1 MSAARFLLPLIL
13 GLFFLGCSPAPKEPV
28 FSPERAGEDLP
39 EKTGEPLTAVSGPPT
54 EDPRFRDY
62 REQARSL
69 AAALDDRNLTAQV
82 IITGIDGKGALTAPM
97 EEILRDVPAGGA
109 MLFRHNLDTDPAGV
123 RSFTAEISRIIRDGE
138 EPGIAPFIAV
148 DHEGGQVHR
157 FGPGVGRLPSPLS
170 YWELAQREGRD
181 RALGAVREGARQSGR
196 ELRGLGI
203 TLNFAPVVEA
213 LTGGNRPFLE
223 DRSYGPE
230 GEFTQAAAA
239 AFIRGMEEGGI
250 PCVVKHFPGN
260 TATDPHRGVPVLT
273 QDRGALDLMVR
284 PFTGLIREIP
294 LSGIMVS
301 HVLVLSRDPERN
313 ASLSP
318 AVIRDWLRGE
328 LGFSGMVL
336 TDDFSMEAAAAP
348 GRGEGDAAVEAL
360 IAGADMVMAW
370 PATLRRTHRAVL
382 RALEDG
388 RLPRER
394 LREAAERILFEKLR
408 FGIFP

>member
-1 MSAARFLLPLIL
+1 MNITRFLALLIL
-13 GLFFLGCSPAPKEPV
+13 GLLFLGCSPGQKEPF
-28 FSPERAGEDLP
+28 FSPERAAEVPP
-39 EKTGEPLTAVSGPPT
+39 ENTGEPETAISGPPA
-54 EDPRFRDY
+54 EEPRFRDY

-69 AAALDDRNLTAQV
+69 AEALDDRSLAAQV
-82 IITGIDGKGALTAPM
+82 IMTGIDGKGALTAPM
-97 EEILRDVPAGGA
+97 EDILRDVPAGGA

-123 RSFTAEISRIIRDGE
+123 RRFTAEISRIIRDGE
-138 EPGIAPFIAV
+138 ESGIAPFIAV

-157 FGPGVGRLPSPLS
+157 FGPGVGRLPPPLS
-170 YWELAQREGRD
+170 YGELAQREGRD

-196 ELRGLGI
+196 ELRDLGI
-203 TLNFAPVVEA
+203 TLNFAPVVEV
-213 LTGGNRPFLE
+213 LTEENRPFLE

-284 PFTGLIREIP
+284 PFAGLIRELP

-301 HVLVLSRDPERN
+301 HVLVLSRDPDRN

-318 AVIRDWLRGE
+318 AVIRDWIRGE

-360 IAGADMVMAW
+360 AAGADMVMAW
-370 PATLRRTHRAVL
+370 PATLRRTHRAIL

-394 LREAAERILFEKLR
+394 IREAAEHILFEKLR
-408 FGIFP
+408 FGLFP